1 MLMIGVLFALVAVAT
16 GHGRLLDP
24 PARGT
29 MWRLGFQTPPDYN
42 DHELFCGGFHRQWT
56 TNGGRCGECGDP
68 WDLPRP
74 RPHEAGGVFG
84 TGTLSRI
91 YRQGQII
98 TAVVHL
104 TANHFG
110 WFEFRLCPTN
120 NPNEYAKQSCLNQ
133 NILELADSPGTRFVI
148 EDQSQVL
155 FRVRLKLPRGLKCS
169 HCVLQWHYTSGNNW
183 GFCKDGNDMMGC
195 GKQEIFRGCSDVAIF
210 DQSDSTYYKHLN
222 LTKDFDF
229 TPIINLQDGTY
240 MRKHQSG
247 EEILAV
253 KGQPAPESNSD
264 ENQNEILDKESRVE
278 NAKDDL
284 SQLDVDGD
292 GVINIDGNLLSLDA
306 LKNHL
311 MSSGLL
317 TESPGA
323 NSHNEQEDSEL
334 QSGFQV
340 SSSTSRSRSKF
351 RADRTKEDK
360 KTNIITTSKKR
371 RNYATLNTDIK
382 TQNLGKP
389 SDSVDIINSAYISS
403 NTFRKSDQSSH
414 SKYTTTEPPVAPVQY
429 ATESSNIAE
438 YTLGPVV
445 VHRPARPKAE
455 HSGFNDFPS
464 ASSEKSSYM
473 DTSSSHSVLAKPFV
487 PEPEDVLPEILSQ
500 LTSLKDF
507 PIQKHTSSN
516 DAANAHFIS
525 TTDQTRLL
533 EAVKSMFSASQA
545 TTPSPATQLH
555 RIESQDNTVSI
566 PNIIVSPQSNEM
578 VSFGFRRKPTSPD
591 DHTFPAGI
599 FSTITETATK
609 SSRKAKPMPQARQ
622 SRPRTATP
630 QTLLDVQA
638 TIRTLAAQTQLFSKL
653 NPDDKSREPKPL
665 SSLSTDES
673 IASHTVWKSKPK
685 SSSVR
690 MSKIET
696 SPVRHERPNSLVTRA
711 PLTDLT
717 RHRDLPE
724 PNLSSASRT
733 PFSAIAS
740 QALFSQVPD
749 MAGAMAFQVPLS
761 KLRDTATLD
770 RLLELKMSLLPED
783 ERQAHLDPVLL
794 IIM

>member
-1 MLMIGVLFALVAVAT
+1 MRLEGSLGPGPSAESTGRDRWDAGSTGRDSTSDHNDALI
-16 GHGRLLDP
+16 
-24 PARGT
+24 
-29 MWRLGFQTPPDYN
+29 Q
-42 DHELFCGGFHRQWT
+42 
-56 TNGGRCGECGDP
+56 
-68 WDLPRP
+68 
-74 RPHEAGGVFG
+74 
-84 TGTLSRI
+84 
-91 YRQGQII
+91 QII

-334 QSGFQV
+334 QSGF
-340 SSSTSRSRSKF
+340 
-351 RADRTKEDK
+351 
-360 KTNIITTSKKR
+360 
-371 RNYATLNTDIK
+371 
-382 TQNLGKP
+382 
-389 SDSVDIINSAYISS
+389 
-403 NTFRKSDQSSH
+403 
-414 SKYTTTEPPVAPVQY
+414 
-429 ATESSNIAE
+429 
-438 YTLGPVV
+438 
-445 VHRPARPKAE
+445 
-455 HSGFNDFPS
+455 
-464 ASSEKSSYM
+464 
-473 DTSSSHSVLAKPFV
+473 
-487 PEPEDVLPEILSQ
+487 
-500 LTSLKDF
+500 
-507 PIQKHTSSN
+507 QKHTSSN